1 MYPSRF
7 RYEAPRS
14 LAEAIGL
21 LHDGGDYAKVLAGG
35 QSLVPLM
42 KLRFASP
49 ELVVDINNVPGLDYH
64 RADPDGTLRIGAL
77 CRHAD
82 LERSELLKTTQPT
95 MASAAPLIADPIV
108 RNRGTLVG
116 SLCHADPQ
124 GDWASVVLALG
135 GSVMARGPRGM
146 RAIPLADFVT
156 GPFQNVLDPDEIA
169 VEAVIPAAKG
179 TRSGGY
185 LKLERRVGDFAT
197 VGVAVALEMTGET
210 VTRAGIALTGV
221 GGSTIGATEAAEAL
235 TGRPLTADSIAQA
248 ADLAAQAARPRTD
261 HRGSAEYK
269 RHMVRTFVVAPAEP
283 DGRGGGKGSVTMTI
297 VYEDQGRP
305 GRRADIPV
313 RRIKFT
319 INGQKMIAEVE
330 PRLLLSHLIRRGLG
344 LTGTHMGCD
353 TTNCGACTVLVD
365 GRPVKS
371 CTMLAVQADGHEI
384 STVEG
389 LATASELHPL
399 QEGFKE
405 EHGLQ
410 CGFCTPGMMMAAK
423 ALLDAN
429 PDPTEEDVR
438 WALSG
443 NLCRCTG
450 YQNIVKSVLWAA
462 AKLRAGGSESGEA

>member
-7 RYEAPRS
+7 RYEAPQS
-14 LAEAIGL
+14 ISEAISL
-21 LHDGGDYAKVLAGG
+21 LADGGEFAKVLAGG
-35 QSLVPLM
+35 QSLIPLM
-42 KLRFASP
+42 KLRFAAP
-49 ELVVDINNVPGLDYH
+49 ELVVDINNLPGLNYH
-64 RADPDGTLRIGAL
+64 RQDADGTLRIGAL

-82 LERSELLKTTQPT
+82 LERSELLASAQPT
-95 MASAAPLIADPIV
+95 MAAAAPLIADPIV

-124 GDWASVVLALG
+124 GDWASVVLSLG
-135 GSVMARGPRGM
+135 GSVVAQGPAGR
-146 RAIPLADFVT
+146 RSIPMTGFVT
-156 GPFQNVLDPDEIA
+156 GPFQNVLAPDEIA
-169 VEAVIPAAKG
+169 VEAVIPPAQG

-197 VGVAVALEMTGET
+197 VGVAVSVESS
-210 VTRAGIALTGV
+210 
-221 GGSTIGATEAAEAL
+221 GGGAARRR
-235 TGRPLTADSIAQA
+235 GRPPANGSPGQRRVQA
-248 ADLAAQAARPRTD
+248 AHGGDFRPAHSQQAQ
-261 HRGSAEYK
+261 RG
-269 RHMVRTFVVAPAEP
+269 T
-283 DGRGGGKGSVTMTI
+283 GGKGGLIMTM
-297 VYEDQGRP
+297 VYSDRGDETAAQVP
-305 GRRADIPV
+305 L

-319 INGQKMIAEVE
+319 VNGEKKIAEVE
-330 PRLLLSHLIRRGLG
+330 PRLLLAHLIRQGLR
-344 LTGTHMGCD
+344 LTGTHTGCD

-365 GRPVKS
+365 GQAVKS
-371 CTMLAVQADGHEI
+371 CTMLAVQADGREI
-384 STVEG
+384 QTVEG

-423 ALLDAN
+423 ALLDRN
-429 PDPTEEDVR
+429 PDPTEEEVR

-462 AKLRAGGSESGEA
+462 EKLRAQAD